1 MDAKKRSP
9 LPLNKLEAIQDFPWR
24 AFPTRG
30 RRPEEV
36 QLGRESRRRALPQ
49 IRSGVCSIRLRAC
62 YCWVRVSISIGGA
75 GYCRSRRD
83 GVDKFIRSRVESFL
97 VVFRAEII
105 GRTLKDGFRRVLGI
119 NVHSAH
125 RAKRMLGSRDRR
137 SSVALVG
144 IGIHPAF

>member
-36 QLGRESRRRALPQ
+36 QPGRESRRRALPQ

-62 YCWVRVSISIGGA
+62 CSQVRVSISIGGA

-105 GRTLKDGFRRVLGI
+105 SGAFKDRFGRNLWVNI
-119 NVHSAH
+119 HSAY
-125 RAKRMLGSRDRR
+125 RAKRMLRG
-137 SSVALVG
+137 
-144 IGIHPAF
+144 